1 MKRSGKFQVFLISKG
16 GVKMTEKKKE
26 KEHEKKK
33 PLEFEN
39 TPFRLNE
46 RRSDG
51 GSAAHLARSNI

>member
-1 MKRSGKFQVFLISKG
+1 
-16 GVKMTEKKKE
+16 MTEKKKE
-26 KEHEKKK
+26 KEHKKK

-51 GSAAHLARSNI
+51 GSAAHLTRSNILQNSK

>member
-33 PLEFEN
+33 
-39 TPFRLNE
+39 T
-46 RRSDG
+46 
-51 GSAAHLARSNI
+51 ARVRKHAIQVK